1 MYAFKVWYEF
11 ERKPCWTCLW
21 WVWIIFR
28 SIPRIIQSSLSAPPW
43 WNMYTCIATGGR
55 LYIVVVVGGANKIQS
70 NKCNKCCRILPMN
83 TNLQMVM
90 QSLCPYFDASMLP
103 FEFREWM
110 GSSLVPPFDNNFS
123 ITWKAHRLHED
134 LIAFIRGDRGA
145 KVSATWKYSLRYTSK
160 LKWYVS
166 EIHLCKGM
174 IKWFCPQ
181 ASFSHKWPDLPPTSP
196 LPASEVLWSLSLPT
210 SWL

>member
-1 MYAFKVWYEF
+1 MLNMSVMSLDNLSFNSAHN
-11 ERKPCWTCLW
+11 
-21 WVWIIFR
+21 
-28 SIPRIIQSSLSAPPW
+28 SIQSLGSPL
-43 WNMYTCIATGGR
+43 MKYVYLHCYGGGR
-55 LYIVVVVGGANKIQS
+55 LYIVVVVVGGANKIQS

-181 ASFSHKWPDLPPTSP
+181 ASFSHKWPDPPPTSP